1 MKKILLS
8 FLALVA
14 MVGMVNAQRAWAY
27 DLQLTSAESFYT
39 FAFKATT
46 AGTATLVF
54 TDAVGA
60 EVGTVDLGAV
70 EAGANTKTLAL
81 AEVPGTGNLNWAVKM
96 TGAAIEEVTEVTAAE
111 DKYYYY
117 LAQDV
122 AANTNPESKYFG
134 KMYVLETYEGA
145 GDGASAHSKTQ
156 TSGIYVYDPV
166 LNLENYA
173 EGYLPSNVT
182 TDPVATA
189 YKHLHRMAINPTKD
203 ELAFVQS
210 KAVKVW
216 LANLNDLKAEA
227 TNVAA
232 ETGIKASSLCYD
244 ENGVLYVMDPF
255 ATTATIYKQV
265 DGEFVKFV
273 ERDNWGW
280 TDDRNAME
288 SDGRGGLWVVQNIS
302 NLATNSHSEDMLTH
316 INAAGEVD
324 FYVNKTS
331 SAELQALMPAASN
344 RGQIGYDAK
353 HDILALGGKGMVKL
367 FNVTYTEDGPTLSLW
382 QTVTLDGSNV
392 DGLAFDYA
400 GDLIA
405 MSASV
410 ERFYKFALPTAENT
424 CTTPAPKA
432 QVVVKELPV
441 TTYTIYVTAENGTV
455 EGAGDYKEGTEVT
468 LTATAAEG
476 YEFVNWTVG
485 DEEVSTENPYTFVV
499 NADLALVANFQ
510 EVVLEPEY
518 DMEITCTN
526 LKTVSEGNMTYFM
539 GSDVTGMEINLTIL
553 NFEGKGTYEV
563 EGDLNAGG
571 ELYTLTGTA
580 TYDYSEELE
589 ADVLVAEVTAN
600 GEMSLLITM
609 YKKVLVPTETIT
621 IENMTKTIQRLGWAQ
636 TLRLDGEHETYGQV
650 TIAVTGC
657 DGKYGTYNTTVYLN
671 AIELSL
677 TGEGEW
683 KNDGEVDVLEVIGEL
698 EDGSKVVKVIGKTPA
713 EEAKE
718 PIELYADVTFTV
730 DESGDLNL
738 VGEANTGEVINIW
751 VASWA
756 DNGYGEYA
764 AGEVWGTIDGV
775 DVSNM
780 SEAVTIE
787 QDGLVAY
794 VYALLEGTD
803 GNIYKLTAGGMG
815 LADPSQG
822 GEGEEDDTKLTVND
836 ADIAPGVV
844 NTSDLELYGSTS
856 DWKEINV
863 VLKNGTTKLYGDYT
877 AEELEIMVNWEE
889 ATLATGTVA
898 SYYELEGVAVFEATV
913 LLGEKTYELTI
924 SGTPWVDPSTI
935 VPTETIELEFAN
947 AEIKY
952 QYGGL
957 NITAANGDAS
967 LVLKINTTADAMYGS
982 FTFDDLFQFVSSVV
996 VGDDEISF
1004 IYGTVVVEKVK
1015 EGEYTYDKVTTSLLG
1030 ANHKL
1035 YNMVATTTP
1044 KSTPTGLDNVDT
1056 TVAPAKVIN
1065 NGQLIII
1072 RNGVQYNAQ
1081 GAVVK

>member
-8 FLALVA
+8 FLALIA

-27 DLQLTSAESFYT
+27 DLQLTSAESSYT
-39 FAFKATT
+39 FAFKAMT

-81 AEVPGTGNLNWAVKM
+81 AEIPGIGNLNWAVKM

-122 AANTNPESKYFG
+122 AANTNPESKHFG
-134 KMYVLETYEGA
+134 KMYVLETYKGA

-156 TSGIYVYDPV
+156 TPGVYVYDPV

-182 TDPVATA
+182 TDPVATT

-255 ATTATIYKQV
+255 ASTATIYKQV
-265 DGEFVKFV
+265 NGEFVKFV

-288 SDGRGGLWVVQNIS
+288 SDGRGGLWVVQNITD
-302 NLATNSHSEDMLTH
+302 LATNGHSEDMLTH

-331 SAELQALMPAASN
+331 SAELQALMPATSN

-353 HDILALGGKGMVKL
+353 HDILALGGKGSVKL

-382 QTVTLDGSNV
+382 KTVTLGGNNV

-441 TTYTIYVTAENGTV
+441 TTYTISVTAENGTV
-455 EGAGDYKEGTEVT
+455 EGAGDYEKGTEVT

-499 NADLALVANFQ
+499 SADLALVANFQ
-510 EVVLEPEY
+510 EVVVESEY

-553 NFEGKGTYEV
+553 NFDGKGTYEV
-563 EGDLNAGG
+563 EGELNADG
-571 ELYTLTGTA
+571 EWFTLAGTA

-589 ADVLVAEVTAN
+589 ADVLVAEVTA

-621 IENMTKTIQRLGWAQ
+621 VENMTKTIQRMGWSKV
-636 TLRLDGEHETYGQV
+636 LRLDGEHETYGQV
-650 TIAVTGC
+650 TIMVTGC
-657 DGKYGTYNTTVYLN
+657 DGTYGTYNTTVYLN
-671 AIELSL
+671 ADELSL
-677 TGEGEW
+677 TGDGEW

-738 VGEANTGEVINIW
+738 VGEANTGEVIDIW

-780 SEAVTIE
+780 SEAITIE
-787 QDGLVAY
+787 QEGMVAY
-794 VYALLEGTD
+794 VYALLEGAD
-803 GNIYKLTAGGMG
+803 GNIYNLTAGGMAPAWAG
-815 LADPSQG
+815 GDDEPVEPS
-822 GEGEEDDTKLTVND
+822 ETITITANNLTASVPGDGSLLLKANAND
-836 ADIAPGVV
+836 ADKTAIFLTLVDGG
-844 NTSDLELYGSTS
+844 TKGYGEYGYTEYPSGLWPDVENAS
-856 DWKEINV
+856 
-863 VLKNGTTKLYGDYT
+863 YGD
-877 AEELEIMVNWEE
+877 VNL
-889 ATLATGTVA
+889 TLSEDVVAKYYQDGTIDKF
-898 SYYELEGVAVFEATV
+898 EGTF
-913 LLGEKTYELTI
+913 LGNDNNLYI
-924 SGTPWVDPSTI
+924 
-935 VPTETIELEFAN
+935 
-947 AEIKY
+947 
-952 QYGGL
+952 
-957 NITAANGDAS
+957 
-967 LVLKINTTADAMYGS
+967 LVLCSEAPATA
-982 FTFDDLFQFVSSVV
+982 
-996 VGDDEISF
+996 
-1004 IYGTVVVEKVK
+1004 
-1015 EGEYTYDKVTTSLLG
+1015 
-1030 ANHKL
+1030 
-1035 YNMVATTTP
+1035 
-1044 KSTPTGLDNVDT
+1044 LDNLNT
-1056 TVAPAKVIN
+1056 TVAPAKAIV
-1065 NGQLIII
+1065 NGQLVIIK
-1072 RNGVQYNAQ
+1072 NDVQYNAQ